1 MTPAAVTMKDI
12 ARRTGVSYT
21 TVSNVLTERWKEDSR
36 IKVHP
41 ATLAKV
47 QKAANEMGWVPNHL
61 ARNLVSRHSRIIG
74 ALWGDFDFGFPVEV
88 ARHAQARLETQGYH
102 LLPMFT
108 HFEQDRLLKAVSDL
122 VSFKVAGVLCLLHM
136 GVDFVESELKRRNLP
151 RVFIDHYDPVA
162 RHTVGSD
169 DMTGM
174 AKIVDHLV
182 ERGEK
187 RLAYVAPAPLP
198 GGFRTRTQVLREAAF
213 HHALGAR
220 HLKGE
225 VLVGGALD
233 DKESSLRLAQWL
245 HRESGVLVCFNDVLA
260 ASAILGLRQL
270 GLEAPKDYRVTGYC
284 DMPEMRYLTPGLTT
298 VRQNVV
304 RMGCEAADLLLAQLE
319 GRAPEAKETLTP
331 VSLVVRESA

>member
-1 MTPAAVTMKDI
+1 MNPAAITMKDI

-21 TVSNVLTERWKEDSR
+21 TVSNVLTERWKQDSR

-47 QKAANEMGWVPNHL
+47 QKAAKELGWVPNHL

-88 ARHAQARLETQGYH
+88 ARHAQTRLETHGYH
-102 LLPMFT
+102 MLPIFT
-108 HFEQDRLLKAVSDL
+108 HFEQNRLLKAVSDL

-136 GVDFVESELKRRNLP
+136 GVDFVESELKRRELP

-162 RHTVGSD
+162 KHTVGSD
-169 DMTGM
+169 DLAGM
-174 AKIVDHLV
+174 SEIVGHLV
-182 ERGEK
+182 RRGER
-187 RLAYVAPAPLP
+187 RLAYVAPAPLAN
-198 GGFRTRTQVLREAAF
+198 GFRTRTQVLREGAF
-213 HHALGAR
+213 HQALAA
-220 HLKGE
+220 HQLKGE
-225 VLVGGALD
+225 TLVGGALD
-233 DKESSLRLAQWL
+233 DKESAHRLAPWVR
-245 HRESGVLVCFNDVLA
+245 RERGALVCFNDVLA

-270 GLEAPKDYRVTGYC
+270 GLEAPKDFRVTGYC

-298 VRQNVV
+298 VRQDVA
-304 RMGCEAADLLLAQLE
+304 RMGCEAADLLLTQLE
-319 GRAPEAKETLTP
+319 GKAPAAKEILTP